1 MRQMLRDED
10 IKTVLH
16 RIAGECP
23 ILKSKAGRYTIW
35 KAANHTFHFRGHSKP
50 TRKGISLYS
59 FDFREG
65 TLKVGADYEVW
76 ICGNDGN
83 SPYYRIPMDL
93 IRDLYETPDGWR
105 GTDNPHVHQ
114 ANVDI
119 KTHRATYARESGTSD
134 FTHYFC
140 ARLNSEARA
149 ERRQEVLRRRP
160 SNLAEYK
167 EAFSY
172 LLDDTKRSVNRD
184 HVKQQTRLK
193 RFLEERDI
201 AAELERDF
209 IDISFSIGSEC
220 FIGEIK
226 VTKWFGPAPAFRMAL
241 GQLLDYAYSFE
252 TTAYADAPGRGAG
265 REAHRLGDLSFSLC
279 SRMEWRELPT
289 PKSASGENSGVRF
302 R

>member
-1 MRQMLRDED
+1 
-10 IKTVLH
+10 
-16 RIAGECP
+16 
-23 ILKSKAGRYTIW
+23 
-35 KAANHTFHFRGHSKP
+35 
-50 TRKGISLYS
+50 
-59 FDFREG
+59 
-65 TLKVGADYEVW
+65 
-76 ICGNDGN
+76 
-83 SPYYRIPMDL
+83 MDV

-119 KTHRATYARESGTSD
+119 KTHRASYARESGPSD
-134 FTHYFC
+134 FTRYFC
-140 ARLNSEARA
+140 APLNSEARA

-226 VTKWFGPAPAFRMAL
+226 VTKWFGPAPAFRIAL
-241 GQLLDYAYSFE
+241 GQLLDYAYRFE
-252 TTAYADAPGRGAG
+252 TRPHMLMLLDEEPGGRRTALATSLSVSVVVWNGESYRLLNPQVAKILASVFADTAT
-265 REAHRLGDLSFSLC
+265 HD
-279 SRMEWRELPT
+279 
-289 PKSASGENSGVRF
+289 
-302 R
+302 